1 MRVPCGLL
9 LEGMAT
15 AWQLPPIRVINTLAY
30 QRGEHQVHDLLH
42 RYRAQTKN
50 GRAPAKMVRS
60 SPINIW

>member
-1 MRVPCGLL
+1 
-9 LEGMAT
+9 MAT

-42 RYRAQTKN
+42 RYRAQT
-50 GRAPAKMVRS
+50 GGKMVRS

>member
-1 MRVPCGLL
+1 
-9 LEGMAT
+9 MAT